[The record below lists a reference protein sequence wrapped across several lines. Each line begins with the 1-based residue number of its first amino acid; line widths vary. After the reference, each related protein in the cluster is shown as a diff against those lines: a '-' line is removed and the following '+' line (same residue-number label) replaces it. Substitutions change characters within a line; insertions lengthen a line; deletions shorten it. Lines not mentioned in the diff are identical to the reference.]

1 MPENQAKGDVFLKI
15 LDQVVKKWGNR
26 GLKEIGAD
34 PSQYKVEQW
43 YPFSE
48 LCSTLS
54 NIQAKLGNNNPLSV
68 YQLGFR
74 IIKDD
79 PRWQDVFHDQNP
91 AEIFLST
98 KRQEAQYK
106 AGTQELERVGEKHI
120 RVELQNWDCDD
131 VWYDFFRG
139 RLQGVLELTGRTGVV
154 HLIPQTDNDDD
165 DDDDDASRY
174 LDIKWG

>member
-1 MPENQAKGDVFLKI
+1 MPENQAKGDVFLKV

-26 GLKEIGAD
+26 GLKEIDAD
-34 PSQYKVEQW
+34 PGQYKMEQW
-43 YPFSE
+43 YSFAA
-48 LCSTLS
+48 LCKILRDT
-54 NIQAKLGNNNPLSV
+54 QTKLGNNNPLTV

-79 PRWQDVFHDQNP
+79 PRWQDVFYDKNP

-106 AGTQELERVGEKHI
+106 AGTQSLERIGEKHV
-120 RVELQNWDCDD
+120 RVELQNWDCDE

-154 HLIPQTDNDDD
+154 HLQPEKGEDG
-165 DDDDDASRY
+165 SRI

>member
-1 MPENQAKGDVFLKI
+1 MSENQAKGDVFLKV

-26 GLKEIGAD
+26 GLEEIYAN
-34 PSQYKVEQW
+34 PSQYKMEQW
-43 YPFSE
+43 YPFAD
-48 LCSTLS
+48 LCSILENVKT
-54 NIQAKLGNNNPLSV
+54 KLGNNNPLSV

-79 PRWQDVFHDQNP
+79 SRWQDVFFDQNP

-106 AGTQELERVGEKHI
+106 AGTQSLERIGEKHI
-120 RVELQNWDCDD
+120 RVELQNWDCDE

-154 HLIPQTDNDDD
+154 HLNPDKNDG
-165 DDDDDASRY
+165 SIRI

>member
-1 MPENQAKGDVFLKI
+1 MPENQAKGDIFLKV
-15 LDQVVKKWGNR
+15 LNQVVNKWGNR

-34 PSQYKVEQW
+34 PSKYKMEQW
-43 YPFSE
+43 YPFTD
-48 LCSTLS
+48 LCSILS
-54 NIQAKLGNNNPLSV
+54 DVKLKLGNNNPLSV

-79 PRWQDVFHDQNP
+79 PRWHNIFDDQDP
-91 AEIFLST
+91 ATIFLST
-98 KRQEAQYK
+98 KRQEGQYK
-106 AGTQELERVGEKHI
+106 AGTQSLERVSEKHV

-154 HLIPQTDNDDD
+154 HLQPDKEDDGT
-165 DDDDDASRY
+165 RI

>member
-1 MPENQAKGDVFLKI
+1 MPENQAKGDMFLKV
-15 LDQVVKKWGNR
+15 LNQVVNKWGNR

-34 PSQYKVEQW
+34 PSKYKMEQW
-43 YPFSE
+43 YPFAD
-48 LCSTLS
+48 LCDILS
-54 NIQAKLGNNNPLSV
+54 NVKLKLGDNNPLSV

-79 PRWQDVFHDQNP
+79 PRWHNVFDDQDP
-91 AEIFLST
+91 ATIFLST
-98 KRQEAQYK
+98 KRQEGQYR
-106 AGTQELERVGEKHI
+106 AGTQSLERIGEKHV
-120 RVELQNWDCDD
+120 RVELQNWDCDE

-154 HLIPQTDNDDD
+154 HLQPADEDKAI
-165 DDDDDASRY
+165 RI